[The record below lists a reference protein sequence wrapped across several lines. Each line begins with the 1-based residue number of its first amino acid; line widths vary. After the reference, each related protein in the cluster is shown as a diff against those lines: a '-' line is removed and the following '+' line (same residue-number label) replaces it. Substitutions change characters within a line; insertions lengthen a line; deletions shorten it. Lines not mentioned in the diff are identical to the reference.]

1 MTTHL
6 HDSADVTRA
15 ALDRFVHSSVDV
27 QLLVLAELRMRAED
41 QEVTILPALQASAV
55 SILAVFL
62 AVTPD
67 AMKFAVIAPPTAQGG
82 LAHWLS
88 ITTGFLIY
96 AVVVGI
102 ILAPSMFHGVRRN
115 NARAVAAAW
124 LSAYERE
131 LDRWREALI
140 ALPRRGVEHTP
151 SD

>member
-1 MTTHL
+1 
-6 HDSADVTRA
+6 
-15 ALDRFVHSSVDV
+15 
-27 QLLVLAELRMRAED
+27 MRAED

-67 AMKFAVIAPPTAQGG
+67 EMKFAVSAPPTAQGG

-96 AVVVGI
+96 AVIVGI
-102 ILAPSMFHGVRRN
+102 ILVPSILHGVRQN
-115 NARAVAAAW
+115 NARAVAAVW

-131 LDRWREALI
+131 LDRWRGGSHRA
-140 ALPRRGVEHTP
+140 AKAWRRTHP
-151 SD
+151 I

>member
-1 MTTHL
+1 MTAHL

-27 QLLVLAELRMRAED
+27 HLLVLAELRMRAED

-67 AMKFAVIAPPTAQGG
+67 EMKFAVIAPTAQGG

-96 AVVVGI
+96 AVIVGI
-102 ILAPSMFHGVRRN
+102 ILVPSILHGVRRN
-115 NARAVAAAW
+115 NARAVAAVW

-131 LDRWREALI
+131 LDRWRGGSHRA
-140 ALPRRGVEHTP
+140 AKAWRRTHP
-151 SD
+151 I